1 MLLWSSSPAPFRV
14 TAESSFTQANI
25 SSGQKHHTR
34 KFLEGQEQMR
44 SRFSSLL
51 ASAALAMVV
60 IGCGGGSGS
69 KGPNPNPSPGTVE
82 PPPQGITAVN
92 HVVILL
98 QENRSFDHYFGQMTA
113 YRQANAIPINGSPAS
128 INDESTGTF
137 SNLSPV
143 TGASIAPY
151 HTGSVCTEDLTPD
164 WTPSHINFN
173 RTNPAAASSSSPMD
187 GFVAMAA
194 RISQAAAGL
203 GIHLADQ
210 DGHRVMGFFDSNDL
224 NYYYFMASQFAM
236 DDQFFA
242 PAPTNTPGTRHFLFA
257 GTSQGFVHEVSA
269 GTLTA
274 KTIFQELD
282 SAGVSWK
289 IYSADSSNATFLKD
303 FAYFSQPGI
312 AAHVFPMTQ
321 YFADA
326 SAGNLPSVSM
336 IEPGLHD
343 GLSEHTSNYD
353 PAHPQLGEPP
363 INVQVGAQFAS
374 KVINA
379 VMQGPSWSDS
389 VVFFAEDEGGGLF
402 DHVPPLSVPNP
413 DGITPRDLV
422 PGDTPGDF
430 TITGSR
436 VPNIVISPFSKKNF
450 VSHTPM
456 DYTSYL
462 RFIEARWS
470 LPTLTARDAAMPDM
484 TEFFD
489 FTNKP
494 WATPPTPP
502 AQNMSG
508 ACDFTKQ

>member
-1 MLLWSSSPAPFRV
+1 MASRLRFLLLGSAF
-14 TAESSFTQANI
+14 A
-25 SSGQKHHTR
+25 
-34 KFLEGQEQMR
+34 
-44 SRFSSLL
+44 LL
-51 ASAALAMVV
+51 V
-60 IGCGGGSGS
+60 IGCGGVSGN
-69 KGPNPNPSPGTVE
+69 KGGQNPPGTV
-82 PPPQGITAVN
+82 PPQPAGITAVN

-113 YRQANAIPINGSPAS
+113 YRQANGIPINGSPAT
-128 INDESTGTF
+128 IDDESTGSF
-137 SNLSPV
+137 SNVSPV
-143 TGASIAPY
+143 TGAAIAPY

-164 WTPSHINFN
+164 WTPSHINFDL
-173 RTNPAAASSSSPMD
+173 TNPAGASASAPMD

-194 RISQAAAGL
+194 RISKAAAGI
-203 GIHLADQ
+203 GINLADQ
-210 DGHRVMGFFDSNDL
+210 TGHRVMGFFDGNDL

-257 GTSQGFVHEVSA
+257 GTSQGFVHQVSP

-274 KTIFQELD
+274 TTIFQELD
-282 SAGVSWK
+282 AAGVSWK
-289 IYSADSSNATFLKD
+289 IYSADSSMATFLKD
-303 FAYFSQPGI
+303 FAYFTQPGVAAHI
-312 AAHVFPMTQ
+312 AAMPQ

-326 SAGNLPSVSM
+326 SAGKLPAVSF

-402 DHVPPLSVPNP
+402 DHVPPMSVPSP
-413 DGITPRDLV
+413 DGTKPVDLQ

-436 VPNIVISPFSKKNF
+436 VPNMVISPFAKKNF

-456 DYTSYL
+456 DYTAYL

-470 LPTLTARDAAMPDM
+470 LKTLTARDAAMPDM

-494 WATPPTPP
+494 WATPPNPP

-508 ACDFTKQ
+508 ACDFTRE